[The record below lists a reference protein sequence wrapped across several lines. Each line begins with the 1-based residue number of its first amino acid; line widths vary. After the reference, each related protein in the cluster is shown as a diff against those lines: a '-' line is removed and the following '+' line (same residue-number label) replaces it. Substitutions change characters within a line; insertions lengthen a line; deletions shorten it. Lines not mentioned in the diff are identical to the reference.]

1 MTDSTIHAVTTVT
14 DAIAAGV
21 SSGVDPVFVLMGV
34 ATLTLIPFT
43 TEVLKGLYIFR
54 SSEMRWI
61 LPFLQ
66 SVAVA
71 FATAFAYAGNPFSDD
86 GKAILVAIL
95 LGGFGGQSAYL
106 ISKSV
111 RK

>member
-1 MTDSTIHAVTTVT
+1 MTGSTIHAVTTVT
-14 DAIAAGV
+14 DVAAAAAT
-21 SSGVDPVFVLMGV
+21 SGVDPIFVLMGL

-43 TEVLKGLYIFR
+43 TQWLKQLHIFS

-66 SVAVA
+66 SVGVA

-86 GKAILVAIL
+86 GKAILVAII

-111 RK
+111 RR